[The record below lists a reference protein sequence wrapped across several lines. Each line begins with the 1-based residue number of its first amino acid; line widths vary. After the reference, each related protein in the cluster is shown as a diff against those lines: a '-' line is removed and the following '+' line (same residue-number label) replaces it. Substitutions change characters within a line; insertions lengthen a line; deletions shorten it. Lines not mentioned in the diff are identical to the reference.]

1 MEKVGQYII
10 DKLMQYSISIIA
22 GLVAA
27 FEASLVY
34 VGLCYI
40 AILIDVISAWC
51 LSRRIHKKDPSLSDG
66 KFKSSYK
73 FRILIT
79 LIVVQLAIM
88 GGHYVDTLVMSG
100 GNMAQNFVIVF
111 FLFYEGWSVGE
122 NWSSENNNPL
132 AKAFQRIMVNKAE
145 RHLNVPLGDILL
157 NEKPTNNE
165 DKEDKEHGES

>member
-1 MEKVGQYII
+1 
-10 DKLMQYSISIIA
+10 MQYSISIIA

-145 RHLNVPLGDILL
+145 RHLNVPLSDILL
-157 NEKPTNNE
+157 NEKPTNND
-165 DKEDKEHGES
+165 DKEVDNEKDK

>member
-1 MEKVGQYII
+1 
-10 DKLMQYSISIIA
+10 MQYSISIIA

>member
-1 MEKVGQYII
+1 
-10 DKLMQYSISIIA
+10 MQYSISIIA

-165 DKEDKEHGES
+165 VDNEKDK

>member
-1 MEKVGQYII
+1 MYRITKEIGQYIA
-10 DKLMQYSISIIA
+10 DKMIQYSISIA
-22 GLVAA
+22 GGLLAA
-27 FEASLVY
+27 FEASIVY

-40 AILIDVISAWC
+40 AIVIDVISAWC

-88 GGHYVDTLVMSG
+88 AGYYVDTLVMNG

-111 FLFYEGWSVGE
+111 FLFYEGWSIGE
-122 NWSSENNNPL
+122 NWSSENSNPM
-132 AKAFQRIMVNKAE
+132 AKVFQKIMVNKAE
-145 RHLNVPLGDILL
+145 RHFNVDLSEL
-157 NEKPTNNE
+157 K
-165 DKEDKEHGES
+165 KEDKDNGENDTQ

>member
-1 MEKVGQYII
+1 MKDIGQHITDKII
-10 DKLMQYSISIIA
+10 QYSISVFG
-22 GLVAA
+22 GLLAA

-40 AILIDVISAWC
+40 AIIIDVISAWC
-51 LSRRIHKKDPSLSDG
+51 LSRRIHRKDPLLSDG

-88 GGHYVDTLVMSG
+88 VGHYVDTLVMNG
-100 GNMAQNFVIVF
+100 GNMAQNFVIMF
-111 FLFYEGWSVGE
+111 FLFYEGWSIGE
-122 NWSSENNNPL
+122 NWSSENDNKI

-145 RHLNVPLGDILL
+145 RHFNVELEDILL
-157 NEKPTNNE
+157 NEKTEE
-165 DKEDKEHGES
+165 DKKDETN